1 MKMDLEQ
8 NIPYIDITI
17 FQVLTTTL
25 IIIAGWIIVKII
37 LSIFKKSL
45 TRTKV
50 PPLLSTFLSKLLSII
65 LYIAIILIAL
75 ANLGIQ
81 VSSAVLGLS
90 AALGLIFGFGLKD
103 TLNNLAAGVWLST
116 IRPFHKDEH
125 VLIEGMEGNI
135 HAVGLMS
142 TEILKADNTYIT
154 LPNSLIWQSPI
165 VNYSR
170 KEHRRVDVDIGIAYG
185 EDIDKAIRVAMDA
198 MKKHK
203 MVLDD
208 PQPNVTVNELADSSI
223 SLTLKPW
230 SENDDYWKL
239 RHDLTKTIYNEYNK
253 AGIEIPYP
261 QMDVHLD
268 KGK

>member
-1 MKMDLEQ
+1 MDLGK
-8 NIPYIDITI
+8 NIPYVNITL
-17 FQVLTTTL
+17 FQVLTSIL
-25 IIIAGWIIVKII
+25 IIIAGWIIVKIV
-37 LSIFKKSL
+37 LNIFKNSL
-45 TRTKV
+45 KRTKV
-50 PPLLSTFLSKLLSII
+50 PPLLSIFLSKLFSII
-65 LYIAIILIAL
+65 LYIGIILIAL

-90 AALGLIFGFGLKD
+90 AALGLVFGFGLKD
-103 TLNNLAAGVWLST
+103 TINNLAAGVWLST
-116 IRPFHKDEH
+116 IRPFYKDEH
-125 VLIEGMEGNI
+125 VLIDGMEGNV

-142 TEILKADNTYIT
+142 TEIMKADNTYIT

-170 KEHRRVDVDIGIAYG
+170 KEHRRVDIDVGIAYG

-223 SLTLKPW
+223 NLTLKPW
-230 SENDDYWKL
+230 SENEDYWKL
-239 RHDLTKTIYNEYNK
+239 KHDLTKIIYNEYNK
-253 AGIEIPYP
+253 AGIEIPNP